1 MMVLGLCGGLD
12 RPAAASPPGSG
23 WSSPWGA
30 STSDAARRDAVQM
43 IPLDKLAPDDR
54 AKVESVLS
62 SVSIFRRLPVKVVDC
77 DPDLYL
83 FLVRHPDVVVNIW
96 EIMKVS
102 QLLVRQIDE
111 NQFRLSE
118 PGDTTAQ
125 LAFVYRSHDTHVLY
139 GEGTYEG
146 ALTARPVK
154 GRGVLVLKCGYVR
167 ETNGRYYI
175 TSRLDCFLTIAPVGA
190 ELITKTVS
198 PLMGKTA
205 DSNFAQT
212 VAFVGS
218 LSRTAETNSRGVQRL
233 ASRLTHVQPEVPR
246 SVRGNGRQRGREVGD
261 RGRLRK
267 NGARREAQSFG
278 RQRRTLTNVPN
289 WGRYFSVPEMRRFPS
304 ADKNLCPSMA
314 RNAALS
320 RELRQRYVLDAFQ
333 VELARAQNGNRRH
346 AAKAVR

>member
-1 MMVLGLCGGLD
+1 MLDHALCRWKTPWLRITSAAAALTVLGLCGGLD
-12 RPAAASPPGSG
+12 RSAAASPPGLG

-30 STSDAARRDAVQM
+30 STSDAARRDAVQS
-43 IPLDKLAPDDR
+43 IPLEKLAPDDR

-62 SVSIFRRLPVKVVDC
+62 NVSIFRRLPVKVVDC

-83 FLVRHPDVVVNIW
+83 FLIRHPDVVVNIW

-111 NQFRLSE
+111 NQFQLSE

-146 ALTARPVK
+146 ALAARPVK

-175 TSRLDCFLTIAPVGA
+175 TSRLDCFMTIAPVGA
-190 ELITKTVS
+190 ELFTKTVS

-218 LSRTAETNSRGVQRL
+218 LSRTAETNTRGVQRL
-233 ASRLTHVQPEVPR
+233 ASRLTHVPPEVR
-246 SVRGNGRQRGREVGD
+246 ARFAEVAANVAEKSASAAAAEKVRVAE
-261 RGRLRK
+261 K
-267 NGARREAQSFG
+267 
-278 RQRRTLTNVPN
+278 PN
-289 WGRYFSVPEMRRFPS
+289 PS
-304 ADKNLCPSMA
+304 ADSA
-314 RNAALS
+314 ER
-320 RELRQRYVLDAFQ
+320 
-333 VELARAQNGNRRH
+333 
-346 AAKAVR
+346 